1 MEPGSGSAEMAGMER
16 AWLESLLDVLPAAM
30 ILIDPASG
38 EVTFANRA
46 AHELAGGSFP
56 TGAGEARDGG
66 GTFYA
71 TDLSGRLLTGDELPS
86 RRAARGERVDNAELI
101 WHTPSGSR
109 SLLVQGARLAGDL
122 TVLWFEDVSA
132 LRAAEL
138 DRGRSLALL
147 DALFEGAP
155 VGLAYFDRELRF
167 QRVNEKLAEMNGLP
181 VEEHLGRTV
190 AELLPEMDPRVAGE
204 FQRVLDTGEPAVE
217 VEFTGETPAA
227 SGEQRHFSTAIYP
240 VREPNGSIEGI
251 GAVLTEIT
259 ERRHAEIE
267 RARALELEREARAE
281 AEEAAARA
289 RFLAEASVILDES
302 LDYEATLAT
311 VSRLAV
317 PWLADWCAVDM
328 READGTLRRVTTAH
342 ADPEKVSLAH
352 EWEERYPTDPDSPTG
367 APNVVRTGTSE
378 IYPHISDEMLVAA
391 ARDEEHLALVRSI
404 GMRSAMVVPM
414 VARGRTLG
422 AISFIAAETGRGY
435 GDADLLLA
443 EELARRAATSIDNAR
458 LYSERSYI
466 ARTLQQSLLPPHLPD
481 IPGIEVAARY
491 RPAGE
496 GNEVG
501 GDFYDLFEIGD
512 ESWALVIGDVCGKGA
527 DAAALTALVR
537 YTIRAIAG
545 AGKLPSEVLGLV
557 NDAILRQRSDNRFS
571 TVVYA
576 RVTKTDEGG
585 VRVEMA
591 SGGHP
596 LPLLLRPGAGA
607 KALGEPGTLL
617 GVVPDPRFHD
627 VAIDLG
633 PGDSLVL
640 YTDGLTEAG
649 APHRLLG
656 DQDLAEAIERC
667 GGTSAADVAACLED
681 TAVETSGGQPHDDLA
696 IVVLRLAGP

>member
-1 MEPGSGSAEMAGMER
+1 
-16 AWLESLLDVLPAAM
+16 
-30 ILIDPASG
+30 
-38 EVTFANRA
+38 
-46 AHELAGGSFP
+46 
-56 TGAGEARDGG
+56 
-66 GTFYA
+66 
-71 TDLSGRLLTGDELPS
+71 
-86 RRAARGERVDNAELI
+86 
-101 WHTPSGSR
+101 
-109 SLLVQGARLAGDL
+109 
-122 TVLWFEDVSA
+122 
-132 LRAAEL
+132 
-138 DRGRSLALL
+138 
-147 DALFEGAP
+147 
-155 VGLAYFDRELRF
+155 
-167 QRVNEKLAEMNGLP
+167 
-181 VEEHLGRTV
+181 
-190 AELLPEMDPRVAGE
+190 
-204 FQRVLDTGEPAVE
+204 
-217 VEFTGETPAA
+217 
-227 SGEQRHFSTAIYP
+227 

-501 GDFYDLFEIGD
+501 GDFYDLFEIAD

-696 IVVLRLAGP
+696 IVVLRVAGP